1 MNALF
6 ARIADVW
13 SGVAPL
19 TALEAGVALTVGM
32 LGICGALLA
41 VLVARS
47 RGGDERTSAKVV
59 SELGS
64 RLDSIQQTQHNSERS
79 VREELARNRE
89 EFSNGTRHLREEVG
103 NTIRSMS
110 EGVQKNLKDVQDTM
124 YLQLQAMRGENE
136 KKLEQMRTTVD
147 EKLQGTLEKR
157 LGEAF
162 KQVSERLES
171 VHKGL
176 GEMQT
181 LAVGVGDLKKV
192 LSNVKS
198 RGTYG
203 EGQLET
209 LLDQTLA
216 PTQWQKQ
223 VQVKRNSQERVDF
236 GVRLPGAEGSDGE
249 PVWLPLD
256 SKFPQEDYLRLVDAQ
271 ERAAADEV
279 IAAGNALEQAV
290 LVQAR
295 SIRDKYVSPP
305 TTTDFAVMFL
315 PTEGLYAEVLRRPG
329 LAERLQRDCR
339 VTLAGPT
346 TVLALL
352 NSLQMGFRTL
362 AIQKRSSEVWKVLGA
377 VKTEF
382 TKFGDILENVEK
394 KLEQASKTIGTAKS
408 KTRNIERKLGK
419 VEELPEEAAA
429 GLSLVEAGDEIDDVE
444 PDAE

>member
-1 MNALF
+1 M
-6 ARIADVW
+6 D
-13 SGVAPL
+13 
-19 TALEAGVALTVGM
+19 
-32 LGICGALLA
+32 ALLA
-41 VLVARS
+41 RLGDAWTGAAPLSAVEAGLALAVAMLAVCAALLVVLVLRT
-47 RGGDERTSAKVV
+47 RGGAEQTSEKVV
-59 SELGS
+59 SELSS
-64 RLDSIQQTQHNSERS
+64 RFEAIQQTQHSSERS
-79 VREELARNRE
+79 VREELGRNRE
-89 EFSNGTRHLREEVG
+89 ELSNGTRHLREEVG
-103 NTIRSMS
+103 NNIRVMS

-162 KQVSERLES
+162 KQVSERLDS

-181 LAVGVGDLKKV
+181 LAIGVGDLKKV
-192 LSNVKS
+192 LSNVKT

-236 GVRLPGAEGSDGE
+236 GVRLPGAEGSDSE

-256 SKFPQEDYLRLVDAQ
+256 SKFPQEDYLRLLDAQ

-279 IAAGNALEQAV
+279 VAAGNALEQTV
-290 LVQAR
+290 LTQAR
-295 SIRDKYVSPP
+295 SIRDKYVNPP

-315 PTEGLYAEVLRRPG
+315 PTEGLYAEILRRPG
-329 LAERLQRDCR
+329 LTERLQRDCR

-382 TKFGDILENVEK
+382 LKFGEILDNVEK
-394 KLEQASKTIGTAKS
+394 KLEQAQNTITTARS
-408 KTRNIERKLGK
+408 KTRNIEKKLGK
-419 VEELPEEAAA
+419 VEELPE
-429 GLSLVEAGDEIDDVE
+429 VE
-444 PDAE
+444 PAPVLVDVSAPRDEDS

>member
-1 MNALF
+1 MNALL
-6 ARIADVW
+6 ARLGEAW
-13 SGVAPL
+13 TGAAPL
-19 TALEAGVALTVGM
+19 TAVEAGLVLAVAM
-32 LGICGALLA
+32 LGACAALLV
-41 VLVARS
+41 VLVIRT
-47 RGGDERTSAKVV
+47 RGGAEQTSEKVV
-59 SELGS
+59 SELSS
-64 RLDSIQQTQHNSERS
+64 RFEAIQQMQHNSERN

-89 EFSNGTRHLREEVG
+89 EFSKGTHQLREEVG
-103 NTIRSMS
+103 NNIRGMS

-162 KQVSERLES
+162 KQVSERLDS

-223 VQVKRNSQERVDF
+223 LQVKRNSQERVDF
-236 GVRLPGAEGSDGE
+236 GVRLPGAEGSEGD

-256 SKFPQEDYLRLVDAQ
+256 SKFPQEDYMRLLDAQ

-279 IAAGNALEQAV
+279 LAAGNALEKTV
-290 LVQAR
+290 LTQAR
-295 SIRDKYVSPP
+295 SIRDKYVNPP

-315 PTEGLYAEVLRRPG
+315 PAEGLYAEVLRRPG

-346 TVLALL
+346 TILALL

-382 TKFGDILENVEK
+382 LKFGEILDSVEK
-394 KLEQASKTIGTAKS
+394 KLEQATKTITTAKS
-408 KTRNIERKLGK
+408 KTRNIEKKLGK
-419 VEELPEEAAA
+419 VEELPEVDAAPPLVDVNA
-429 GLSLVEAGDEIDDVE
+429 GSDESPSDS
-444 PDAE
+444 